1 MEKEFNKNDEIDINN
16 IVSIVLRNKKLI
28 LSTSL
33 VFFILG
39 IFISLF
45 SPKKWEGNFQIV
57 LRFELDEKS
66 LINNSTLNTFLP
78 LSLNRG
84 VSDVNTEVGILES
97 PAVLMPI
104 FKYVLNEKSTSK
116 NNYNLSFRDWKSNNL
131 QVSLK
136 DQTSILDI
144 NYKDQEKD
152 IILPVLAKISEAY
165 EEYADK
171 KTKKS
176 NSYKIDFLNQ
186 QISKFK
192 LKSKASLK
200 KVQEFAI
207 DQDLVLVNDYNLRNA
222 SKNSEN
228 LEVASNADL
237 ELVRIRANDNIKKF
251 DLQIKNIESLDLN
264 ADSSIIA
271 FLGIID
277 DDFSLNNLKTSLDN
291 IDEKIILYRSKYTNN
306 DPAIQRLKEERK
318 ETLKIL
324 KSRTLGILK
333 AKSLIAKSIKESATR
348 PKDVLLEYKN
358 LLRDSYRDERTL
370 LELENKLRIISLANA
385 KKKEPF
391 ELITEPTLL
400 DKPIG
405 LRKSQAGLMGIFF
418 GLIVGFIYSFIK
430 EKNSKMVI
438 VMEDI
443 KKYINVKIIKKLD
456 SDINF
461 EKSNLSTF
469 IIDQYSLDST
479 PVTILLNEN
488 ISENLSNQIIISCE
502 KLEKNYK
509 IKINI
514 KTLEDIFKKD
524 NKLIFITSLNQLKFS
539 KIEEISER
547 FSILNI
553 KISAIFCCN

>member
-1 MEKEFNKNDEIDINN
+1 
-16 IVSIVLRNKKLI
+16 
-28 LSTSL
+28 
-33 VFFILG
+33 
-39 IFISLF
+39 
-45 SPKKWEGNFQIV
+45 
-57 LRFELDEKS
+57 
-66 LINNSTLNTFLP
+66 
-78 LSLNRG
+78 
-84 VSDVNTEVGILES
+84 
-97 PAVLMPI
+97 
-104 FKYVLNEKSTSK
+104 
-116 NNYNLSFRDWKSNNL
+116 
-131 QVSLK
+131 
-136 DQTSILDI
+136 
-144 NYKDQEKD
+144 

-488 ISENLSNQIIISCE
+488 I
-502 KLEKNYK
+502 
-509 IKINI
+509 
-514 KTLEDIFKKD
+514 
-524 NKLIFITSLNQLKFS
+524 
-539 KIEEISER
+539 
-547 FSILNI
+547 
-553 KISAIFCCN
+553 

>member
-1 MEKEFNKNDEIDINN
+1 LANKMEKEFNKNDEIDINN

-271 FLGIID
+271 FLGII
-277 DDFSLNNLKTSLDN
+277 
-291 IDEKIILYRSKYTNN
+291 
-306 DPAIQRLKEERK
+306 
-318 ETLKIL
+318 
-324 KSRTLGILK
+324 
-333 AKSLIAKSIKESATR
+333 
-348 PKDVLLEYKN
+348 
-358 LLRDSYRDERTL
+358 
-370 LELENKLRIISLANA
+370 
-385 KKKEPF
+385 
-391 ELITEPTLL
+391 
-400 DKPIG
+400 
-405 LRKSQAGLMGIFF
+405 
-418 GLIVGFIYSFIK
+418 
-430 EKNSKMVI
+430 
-438 VMEDI
+438 
-443 KKYINVKIIKKLD
+443 
-456 SDINF
+456 
-461 EKSNLSTF
+461 
-469 IIDQYSLDST
+469 
-479 PVTILLNEN
+479 
-488 ISENLSNQIIISCE
+488 
-502 KLEKNYK
+502 
-509 IKINI
+509 
-514 KTLEDIFKKD
+514 
-524 NKLIFITSLNQLKFS
+524 
-539 KIEEISER
+539 
-547 FSILNI
+547 
-553 KISAIFCCN
+553 